1 VNSALDIINW
11 ALLFFSLSGMALM
24 LRALSR
30 RLGEALHM
38 RKYYYLY
45 DASILIF
52 AASVALEFLGKEMP
66 ARWIFLG
73 GAVLMLGT
81 TLRYW
86 GWIFPEIFKT
96 SK

>member
-1 VNSALDIINW
+1 VNTALYIINW
-11 ALLFFSLSGMALM
+11 GLLFLSLSGMAIL

-30 RLGEALHM
+30 KLGEALHM
-38 RKYYYLY
+38 KKYYYLY

-52 AASVALEFLGKEMP
+52 VAAAALGTLGQGW
-66 ARWIFLG
+66 AAWIFLG

-86 GWIFPEIFKT
+86 GWIFPEIFKA

>member
-1 VNSALDIINW
+1 MTPALDIVNW
-11 ALLFFSLSGMALM
+11 ALLFLSLAGIALM

-30 RLGEALHM
+30 RLGEAMRM

-45 DASILIF
+45 DASILLF
-52 AASVALEFLGKEMP
+52 VASAALEFLGQGW